1 MSLKEALTLAQD
13 EFGLDLVEVA
23 PNAKPPVCRIMN
35 YGRWK
40 YEQEQKAKKARKH
53 QQQTSIKEIKIRPK
67 IGEHDLQVKV
77 RHAAEFLEKGH
88 KVKFTL
94 RFRGREIVHQDLAKN
109 LLERIAGMLSEFGN
123 VESQP
128 KMEGRLMLMMLSPKK
143 EAAKKP
149 AKDES
154 ATDVVS

>member
-1 MSLKEALTLAQD
+1 MSLKEALALAQN

>member
-143 EAAKKP
+143 EAAKRP